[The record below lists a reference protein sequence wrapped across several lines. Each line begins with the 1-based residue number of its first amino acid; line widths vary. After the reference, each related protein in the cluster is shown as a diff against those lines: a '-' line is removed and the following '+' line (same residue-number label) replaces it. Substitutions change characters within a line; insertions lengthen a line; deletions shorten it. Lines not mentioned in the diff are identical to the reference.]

1 MKTNLV
7 RLAAAALLV
16 ASPAAAQK
24 LQSTQVMSVSPYA
37 GYMTFGSLVD
47 GPLGTSLTNASA
59 PVYGLQANL
68 GLGSVVSVVGNVGY
82 SEPTLRVG
90 IPIVGGIDF
99 GKSKVLMYDAG
110 LQLSAPGYGT
120 GTRGIF
126 PFVQAGVGA
135 MRYDVEVSGLSR
147 RATNTA
153 FNAAVGADI
162 PIVPN
167 FGLRIQA
174 KDYIGKF
181 DFNEATS
188 IDVNSKDS
196 HNIALSAGLKLS
208 F

>member
-1 MKTNLV
+1 MITKLV
-7 RLAAAALLV
+7 RLSALALLV
-16 ASPAAAQK
+16 ASPAAAQFK
-24 LQSTQVMSVSPYA
+24 SAQTLSVSPYA
-37 GYMTFGSLVD
+37 GYMTFGNLAD
-47 GPLGTSLTNASA
+47 GPLGTSLKNASA
-59 PVYGLQANL
+59 PVYGVQANV
-68 GLGSVVSVVGNVGY
+68 GLGSMLSVVGNVGY
-82 SEPTLRVG
+82 SEPDLRAG
-90 IPIVGGIDF
+90 IPLLGGITF

-120 GTRGIF
+120 GVHGLF
-126 PFVQAGVGA
+126 PFVQAGAGA
-135 MRYDVEVSGLSR
+135 MRYDVNVSGITR

-153 FNAAVGADI
+153 FNVGVGADI

-188 IDVNSKDS
+188 LNVDNKES

>member
-1 MKTNLV
+1 MKTTLV
-7 RLAAAALLV
+7 QLAGLALFV
-16 ASPAAAQK
+16 ASPAAAQH
-24 LQSTQVMSVSPYA
+24 LRSTQTLSVSPYA
-37 GYMTFGSLVD
+37 GYMTFGNLAD
-47 GPLGTSLTNASA
+47 GPLGTSLSNASA
-59 PVYGLQANL
+59 PVYGVQANL
-68 GLGSVVSVVGNVGY
+68 GLGSVLSIVGNVGY
-82 SEPTLRVG
+82 SEPNLRAG
-90 IPIVGGIDF
+90 IPLLGGITF

-120 GTRGIF
+120 GTRGVF
-126 PFVQAGVGA
+126 PFIQAGVGA

-153 FNAAVGADI
+153 FNAGVGADV

-167 FGLRIQA
+167 FGLRVQA

-188 IDVNSKDS
+188 LNVDNKES
-196 HNIALSAGLKLS
+196 HNIPVSAGLKLS